1 MAAAVC
7 QQISEV
13 KNLMLI
19 LLLLFVLVFNAN
31 TLLFFLGSLSDPIYY
46 IGSEIIYIKMLGLF
60 QFVLYS
66 FQEEL
71 PQKHL
76 KCLLTR
82 FCLFTSSHGTS
93 RASAVK
99 SSFVDLLSRPRY
111 ADCRRGDRDLSP
123 PFTRQLAV
131 SDGMVSSEESK

>member
-46 IGSEIIYIKMLGLF
+46 IGPQIKYIKMLGLF

-76 KCLLTR
+76 KWLLTR

-99 SSFVDLLSRPRY
+99 GSFGDLPSRPRD
-111 ADCRRGDRDLSP
+111 ADCRRGEQRSLSSIYQAAGSV
-123 PFTRQLAV
+123 RW
-131 SDGMVSSEESK
+131 DG

>member
-1 MAAAVC
+1 MAAALC

-46 IGSEIIYIKMLGLF
+46 IGPQIKYIKMLGLF

-76 KCLLTR
+76 KWLLTR

-99 SSFVDLLSRPRY
+99 GSFGDLPSRPRD
-111 ADCRRGDRDLSP
+111 ADCRRGEQRSLSSIYQAAGSV
-123 PFTRQLAV
+123 RW
-131 SDGMVSSEESK
+131 DG

>member
-46 IGSEIIYIKMLGLF
+46 IGPQIKYIKMLGLF

-76 KCLLTR
+76 KWLLTR

-99 SSFVDLLSRPRY
+99 GSFGDLPSRPRD

-131 SDGMVSSEESK
+131 SGGMVSSEESK